1 MQIQNR
7 EVLRELK
14 EGGVQML
21 LIFEVSG
28 TAVAES
34 ETLAK
39 KSLESYY
46 STVSLLLIDI

>member
-7 EVLRELK
+7 KVLPELK

-46 STVSLLLIDI
+46 STVLLLLIDI